1 MLLKDI
7 TRTQQQRPESHMVI
21 FTWHESKVNTRY
33 INSTKGNF
41 LFLLEYKTAPAHL
54 GTGTGRTK

>member
-33 INSTKGNF
+33 INSTKVF
-41 LFLLEYKTAPAHL
+41 FFLLEYKTAPAHL
-54 GTGTGRTK
+54 GTGTGRIK